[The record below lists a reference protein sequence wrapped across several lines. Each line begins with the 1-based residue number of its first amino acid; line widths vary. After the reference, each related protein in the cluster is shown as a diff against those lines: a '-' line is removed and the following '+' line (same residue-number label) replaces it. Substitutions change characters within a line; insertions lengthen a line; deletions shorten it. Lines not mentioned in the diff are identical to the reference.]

1 MKLKILVFC
10 VFCTCIIHAQNFT
23 KCNTSYIMNQELN
36 ICEDYRTA
44 RENIIIENKN
54 WIYNNKNLK
63 RNTLQI
69 PVVVHIIHR
78 QTPVLGQGTNIP
90 DYQVL
95 DALRILMKITV
106 KLIPNFQTPQEILS
120 KMLLEIQILNF
131 V

>member
-1 MKLKILVFC
+1 
-10 VFCTCIIHAQNFT
+10 
-23 KCNTSYIMNQELN
+23 MNQELK
-36 ICEDYRTA
+36 ICEDYRNA
-44 RENIIIENKN
+44 RQNIINENKN

-78 QTPVLGQGTNIP
+78 QTHVLGQGTNIP

-95 DALRILMKITV
+95 DALRILNEDYSKTN
-106 KLIPNFQTPQEILS
+106 PNFLTHQEILS
-120 KMLLEIQILNF
+120 KMLLEIQTLNF

>member
-10 VFCTCIIHAQNFT
+10 VFCTCIIHAQNLQ

-36 ICEDYRTA
+36 ICEDYRNA

-78 QTPVLGQGTNIP
+78 QTHVLGQGTNIP

-95 DALRILMKITV
+95 DALRIL
-106 KLIPNFQTPQEILS
+106 NEDYS
-120 KMLLEIQILNF
+120 KN
-131 V
+131 